1 MSAIRIGNIPLASI
15 LSAHAKKTHSFD
27 GLHIALLISLG
38 QLCDDECVAILDN
51 NVINILKGK
60 TIIVKE
66 QRNKIGG
73 LWVITISIP
82 VMYRDMEII
91 TREKK

>member
-1 MSAIRIGNIPLASI
+1 MRAIRIGNIPLASI
-15 LSAHAKKTHSFD
+15 ISAHAKKTHIFD

-51 NVINILKGK
+51 NEINILKGK
-60 TIIVKE
+60 TIILKE
-66 QRNKIGG
+66 QRNKTGG
-73 LWVITISIP
+73 LWGIPISIP
-82 VMYRDMEII
+82 VMHHAMTII